1 MYNFSMLLGSVID
14 VSDAFGVR
22 RRSSPDTPELGLV
35 GSSQVS
41 RNAFDMTLLSDIPSL
56 DVAR

>member
-14 VSDAFGVR
+14 VSDAFRVR
-22 RRSSPDTPELGLV
+22 RRSSLDTPELGLV
-35 GSSQVS
+35 SSSQVS
-41 RNAFDMTLLSDIPSL
+41 RNAFDVTLLSDIHSL